1 MSFGHSAHAIDF
13 CDKFLT
19 LMEDQRVWSQETFG
33 KDTERGP
40 IGALKHLELEAREAQ
55 DAVGTPAIRE
65 ELADCFLLLF
75 DAARRAGMSAE
86 ELVREATKKMA
97 KNKKR
102 KWQVPVNDEPVL
114 HVE

>member
-33 KDTERGP
+33 KDSDRGP

-55 DAVGTPAIRE
+55 DAVGTPEIRE

-75 DAARRAGMSAE
+75 DAARRAGMSAG
-86 ELVREATKKMA
+86 ELVNEATKKMA

>member
-1 MSFGHSAHAIDF
+1 MFVATFFG
-13 CDKFLT
+13 LVN
-19 LMEDQRVWSQETFG
+19 EQRVWSQETFG

-55 DAVGTPAIRE
+55 DAVGTPEIRE

-75 DAARRAGMSAE
+75 DAARRAGMSAG
-86 ELVREATKKMA
+86 ELVDEAVKKMA